1 MSEPMSRRP
10 FPRATRLAVVAL
22 IAGLSAVLAFADTAT
37 GAASP
42 LLARYPYLTDSV
54 QSSITLNWATT
65 ATGTATAT
73 YGPVGSCGL
82 NTVTASRTGLQYTAR
97 DGTSVVLS
105 QWKAVLP
112 VSPGTAYCYR
122 VFLGTTDLLGTDPS
136 PQFTSQVAQ
145 GSATPFSFAVFGDWG
160 QSYAGGANPD
170 QANVLRQMANSG
182 ARFAV
187 MTGDTAYQGA
197 GQREYGDLQ
206 HPDVDQSAVFG
217 PGFWEVPGRSLPVFN
232 VTGNH
237 GFTNGKVQV
246 DNWPEGNAASTSGG
260 KYQMEP
266 YSVNGATGTYPSF
279 WYAFDAGPARFYALT
294 TAWADSNYGT
304 SSGPYETDR
313 DAHWLTSS
321 AEYQW
326 LANDLAAHPN
336 ALKFAFWHY
345 PLHSESN
352 SQPSDTFLQGGP
364 GTLQGLLNAHH
375 VAIAFNGHAHG
386 YHRFAPD
393 SGGMVS
399 YVFGNGGAALGSVRC
414 GEPSG
419 RYAIGAGGTHC
430 GAAPAGLT
438 DDRVFGFG
446 KVTVNGNTVT
456 VAPTDQYGNT
466 YDVQTYTFPGNAPD
480 TQPPTTP
487 GGLTG
492 TALSGSSIRLNWA
505 ASTDNVGVTGYRVY
519 RNGTLL
525 TTVSGSTLTYT
536 DTTAAASTTYTYEV
550 GAVDAA
556 NLESSPRAS
565 VGVTTPAG
573 GPTLTFAPSDDA
585 TVDSSQPTV
594 NFGTNSRLTVDN
606 SPLVHSLLKFTVAGT
621 SGCPVAGAKLRLTV
635 GSGTDDKSVYGGDVY
650 GTTNG
655 WSQGTVTYNTA
666 PAAGTKAGSVSGAVA
681 NDASYLFDVTPL
693 VTGDGTVSFLVKSTN
708 ADGARYLSQES
719 GTATTAPQLQVTCGT
734 TVDSTAPT
742 RPGSL
747 TASSPTGS
755 AVTLNWAASTDN
767 VGVTGYR
774 VYRGGSPPATVDGS
788 TLTYTDS
795 TVSASTAYTYQ
806 VTAVDAA
813 GNESTPASVSVTT
826 GASGTLTFGATDDA
840 TVDASRPTI
849 PLGAGSRIT
858 VDNSPVDDALVKF
871 TVSGLNGCA
880 VTAAKLRLTVG
891 SAADDTSV
899 YGGDV
904 YGTTN
909 GWSQG
914 TVTYDT
920 APAAGTRAGSV
931 TGPVALDTAYLFDV
945 TPLVTGDGTVSFR
958 VKSTAGD
965 GARYVSTEG
974 GTTGTGPQL
983 LVTC

>member
-1 MSEPMSRRP
+1 
-10 FPRATRLAVVAL
+10 
-22 IAGLSAVLAFADTAT
+22 
-37 GAASP
+37 

-54 QSSITLNWATT
+54 QGSITLNWATT
-65 ATGTATAT
+65 ASGSATAT
-73 YGPVGSCGL
+73 YGPVGSCGQ
-82 NTVTASRTGLQYTAR
+82 NTVPAASRTGIQYTAR

-112 VSPGTAYCYR
+112 VSPDTAYCYR

-136 PQFTSQVAQ
+136 PRFTSQVAQ

-160 QSYAGGANPD
+160 QAYAGGANPD
-170 QANVLRQMANSG
+170 QANVMRQLANSG

-187 MTGDTAYQGA
+187 MTGDTAYQSA

-246 DNWPEGNAASTSGG
+246 DNWPEGNATSTSGG
-260 KYQMEP
+260 RYLMEP
-266 YSVNGATGTYPSF
+266 YSVDGATGTYPSF

-294 TAWADSNYGT
+294 AAWADSNFGS

-345 PLHSESN
+345 PLYSESN
-352 SQPSDTFLQGGP
+352 SQPSDTFLQGGA

-393 SGGMVS
+393 AGGLVS

-414 GEPSG
+414 REPSS

-446 KVTVNGNTVT
+446 KVTVDGSTVT

-487 GGLTG
+487 PGLTG
-492 TALSGSSIRLNWA
+492 TALGASSVRLSWS

-519 RNGTLL
+519 RDGTLL
-525 TTVSGSTLTYT
+525 TTVSGSTLAYT
-536 DTTAAASTTYTYEV
+536 DATVAGSTTYTYEV
-550 GAVDAA
+550 AAVDAA
-556 NLESSPRAS
+556 NLESPRAS
-565 VGVTTPAG
+565 VDVTTPAG
-573 GPTLTFAPSDDA
+573 GPTLTFAASDDA
-585 TVDSSQPTV
+585 TVDSSQPAV
-594 NFGTNSRLTVDN
+594 NFGGGSRLTVDN
-606 SPLVHSLLKFTVAGT
+606 GPVVNSLLKFTVAGT
-621 SGCPVAGAKLRLTV
+621 AGCPVASAKLRLTV
-635 GSGTDDKSVYGGDVY
+635 GSGTDDRSVYGGDVY

-655 WSQGTVTYNTA
+655 WSQGTVTYQTA
-666 PAAGTKAGSVSGAVA
+666 PVAGTKAGSVSGAVA
-681 NDASYLFDVTPL
+681 NDTSYLFDVTPL
-693 VTGDGTVSFLVKSTN
+693 VTGDGPVSFLVRSTSS
-708 ADGARYLSQES
+708 DGARYYSGES
-719 GTATTAPQLQVTCGT
+719 GTGTTAPQLQVTCG
-734 TVDSTAPT
+734 A
-742 RPGSL
+742 
-747 TASSPTGS
+747 TG
-755 AVTLNWAASTDN
+755 
-767 VGVTGYR
+767 
-774 VYRGGSPPATVDGS
+774 
-788 TLTYTDS
+788 
-795 TVSASTAYTYQ
+795 
-806 VTAVDAA
+806 
-813 GNESTPASVSVTT
+813 
-826 GASGTLTFGATDDA
+826 SGTLTFGATDDA
-840 TVDASRPTI
+840 TLDASRPTTA
-849 PLGAGSRIT
+849 LGAGSRLT
-858 VDNSPVDDALVKF
+858 VDNSPVNDALVRF
-871 TVSGLNGCA
+871 SVSGLDGCT
-880 VTAAKLRLTVG
+880 VTDAKLRLTVG
-891 SAADDTSV
+891 SAADDGSG

-909 GWSQG
+909 GWSQA

-920 APAAGTRAGSV
+920 APATGTRAGSV

-958 VKSTAGD
+958 VKSTSSD
-965 GARYVSTEG
+965 GARYLSAEG
-974 GTTGTGPQL
+974 GTTATRPQL